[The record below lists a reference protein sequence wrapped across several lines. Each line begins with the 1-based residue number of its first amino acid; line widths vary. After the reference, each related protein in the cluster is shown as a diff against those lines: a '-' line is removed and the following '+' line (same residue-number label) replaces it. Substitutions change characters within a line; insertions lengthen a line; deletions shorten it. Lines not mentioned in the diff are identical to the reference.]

1 MIGRDNFF
9 LQNDDDSDQEIL
21 TAFIKQYYNE
31 VSFVPREILLPVLPA
46 ADELIVLEEWLTARA
61 GRKVEFYSPG
71 ETKRELL
78 HLAVENAAKLLEER
92 LRKGQVSLK
101 TEEQAAE
108 ELQKALQLPNAL
120 ERIDCFDISHTQG
133 TETVA
138 SMVVFRNGKP
148 SKKITAFIKLNLQKG
163 NQMIL
168 NQCRKSFTDAI
179 KIMRNCQVLS
189 LSTVVKDS

>member
-1 MIGRDNFF
+1 MQIFFVRGGKLIGRDNFF
-9 LQNDDDSDQEIL
+9 LQNDDDSNQEIL

-61 GRKVEFYSPG
+61 GRKVEFLQPRRG
-71 ETKRELL
+71 TKRELL

-120 ERIDCFDISHTQG
+120 
-133 TETVA
+133 
-138 SMVVFRNGKP
+138 
-148 SKKITAFIKLNLQKG
+148 
-163 NQMIL
+163 
-168 NQCRKSFTDAI
+168 
-179 KIMRNCQVLS
+179 
-189 LSTVVKDS
+189 VKNRLF